1 MAGEH
6 TAVSGPPHSERK
18 PTPGGQLPARIGHHP
33 NAKISRMSF
42 GLFHPVVSD
51 WFQETFGSPSEPQIE
66 GWPAI
71 HSGNHVLIAAPTGS
85 GKTLAAFLG
94 AIDQLTR
101 QGLEG
106 DLPDATQVLYV
117 SPLKALANDI
127 QKNLLEPLRGIAEK
141 AAARGVALP
150 EIRPLVRTG
159 DTPATA
165 RRKMSEQP
173 PHILVTTP
181 ESLFIL
187 LTSESGRR
195 MLAGIRTVI
204 VDEIHSLARDKRG
217 SHLML
222 SLERLEAL
230 AGRPIQRI
238 GLSATQKPIQEVA
251 DFLTGPQRKA
261 VIVDIGHRRVL
272 DVAVEVPHDE
282 LGAVAGNDLWEEIY
296 DRLAELIQQHRTTLI
311 FVNTRRLA
319 ERATYHLADR
329 LGAENVAAHHGSLAR
344 EVRLATEDRLK
355 SGELR
360 AVVATAS
367 LELGL
372 DIGAV
377 DLVCQLGS
385 TRSIALALQRIGRSG
400 HWRGA
405 VPKGRIFAT
414 TRDEL
419 LECAALVRSIRRGEL
434 DRIRIPVAPS
444 DILAQQIIAAVA
456 SEEWR
461 EDDLYSLFR
470 RAGPYRSLPR
480 ETFDAIV
487 RMLSE
492 GISTSQGR
500 RGAYLHRDKINGRI
514 RARRGAKL
522 AAITSGGAIP
532 ENAAYLVK
540 VDPEETLVGTVDED
554 FATESIRG
562 DVFLLGNAS
571 WRIRHI
577 GSGVVRVEDAH
588 GAAPDIPFWRGEAPA
603 RTDELSAAF
612 SELRQE
618 IAGSLS
624 ECGGLDTALCSPAL
638 PAAPKS
644 TETEKAA
651 GTAGEHKAVSRPP
664 HSERE
669 PTTAGVVTSVQLL
682 HRLHQ
687 ECGLDRLGAEQALY
701 YAQAGARSLGA
712 VPSQECVVAERF
724 FDEGGGMQLVLH
736 APFGG
741 RINKAW
747 GLALRKRFCRSFNFE
762 LQAAATENGILISLS
777 DQHSFPLNAVF
788 SFVTSATARDL
799 LVQALFGS
807 PLFPTRWRWTSS
819 RALAVLRFA
828 GGRKVPPPLQRM
840 RSDDL
845 LASVFPEQAAC
856 LENIQGDIE
865 VPDHPLVE
873 ETLKDCLYEAMDL
886 EGLIQV
892 LKRIEKGEIRCVA
905 IDTREPSPFSHEILN
920 SNPYTYLDNAPL
932 EERRARAVQTRRALP
947 EEAEEL
953 GQLDPEAIE
962 QVRLE
967 SWPPLRD
974 VDEIHDALLSMALI
988 PETELKDQLAE
999 LQALELEHRAVRV
1012 ALGERRFWAA
1022 AERAELVA
1030 RAFPEALLDPPIQA
1044 AERLKNAWD
1053 KDRERDG
1060 EEALTEIVRYRL
1072 DSTGPT
1078 TASEL
1083 TELYG
1088 ASPSSID
1095 TALHR
1100 IEAEGQILRGSFR
1113 PAATELEWCNR
1124 RLLARIHRLTLGRL
1138 RREIEPASP
1147 AQFMRFLL
1155 RWQHVGPGTRLFEEP
1170 GVSAVLEQLQGF
1182 ESAAVAW
1189 ETTILPSR
1197 IAHYKPD
1204 YLDSLCLSGRFA
1216 WGRLTAPAAEV
1227 EAESEPRTRSQIR
1240 PTRIAPV
1247 AFFKRDEMHQFLAI
1261 SARDAAGAEAAEAR
1275 LSHPAREVLQQL
1287 RRWGACFV
1295 TELSQLTGR
1304 LRVEVEE
1311 GLWELV
1317 ASGLVTADGFDN
1329 LRSLIDPKR
1338 RRGQPRFARKKFKA
1352 AGSQGLG
1359 RWTLLRRPFPSQ
1371 DNQLSTRES
1380 QVFAAQ
1386 LLARWGIV
1394 FRDLLARESL
1404 PVPWRDLLQIYRRL
1418 EARGEIRGGRFVSGF
1433 LGEQFALPQAVDA
1446 MRAIRR
1452 DHPQGEIVRVSA
1464 ADPLNLVGIILPGAR
1479 IRPHPATF
1487 IEFRDGV
1494 PIEEA
1499 VNA

>member
-1 MAGEH
+1 
-6 TAVSGPPHSERK
+6 
-18 PTPGGQLPARIGHHP
+18 
-33 NAKISRMSF
+33 MSF

-51 WFQETFGSPSEPQIE
+51 WFEETFGTPSEPQIE

-71 HSGNHVLIAAPTGS
+71 HSGRHVLIAAPTGS

-94 AIDQLTR
+94 AIDRLTR
-101 QGLEG
+101 QSLEG
-106 DLPDATQVLYV
+106 ELPDTTQVLYV
-117 SPLKALANDI
+117 SPLKALANDV
-127 QKNLLEPLRGIAEK
+127 QKNLLEPLRGIADK
-141 AAARGVALP
+141 AAARGVTIP

-165 RRKMSEQP
+165 RRKMTVQP

-187 LTSESGRR
+187 LTSDSGRR
-195 MLAGIRTVI
+195 MLSEIRTVI

-238 GLSATQKPIQEVA
+238 GLSATQKPIEEVA
-251 DFLTGPQRKA
+251 NFLTGPERQA
-261 VIVDIGHRRVL
+261 VIVDIGHKREI
-272 DVAVEVPHDE
+272 DVAVEVPNDE
-282 LGAVAGNDLWEEIY
+282 LGAVASNDMWEEIY
-296 DRLAELIQQHRTTLI
+296 DRLAELIKQHRTTLI

-329 LGAENVAAHHGSLAR
+329 LGAENVAAHHGSLSR

-355 SGELR
+355 RGELR

-372 DIGAV
+372 DIGTV

-444 DILAQQIIAAVA
+444 DILAQQVVAAVA

-461 EDDLYSLFR
+461 EDDLYNLFR

-480 ETFDAIV
+480 ETFDALL

-532 ENAAYLVK
+532 ENAAFLVK

-554 FATESIRG
+554 FATESMRG
-562 DVFLLGNAS
+562 DVFLLGNTS
-571 WRIRHI
+571 WRIRRI
-577 GSGVVRVEDAH
+577 EAGVVRVEDAH

-612 SELRQE
+612 SDLRKE
-618 IAGSLS
+618 
-624 ECGGLDTALCSPAL
+624 
-638 PAAPKS
+638 
-644 TETEKAA
+644 
-651 GTAGEHKAVSRPP
+651 TAGDVPP
-664 HSERE
+664 
-669 PTTAGVVTSVQLL
+669 VQFL

-687 ECGLDRLGAEQALY
+687 ECGLDRLGAEQALQY
-701 YAQAGARSLGA
+701 VRAGARGLGA

-777 DQHSFPLNAVF
+777 DQHSFPLDAVF
-788 SFVTSATARDL
+788 SFVTSGTARDL

-856 LENIQGDIE
+856 LENIQGDIK
-865 VPDHPLVE
+865 VPDHPLVD

-892 LKRIEKGEIRCVA
+892 LKLIENGQIRCVA
-905 IDTREPSPFSHEILN
+905 IDTREPSPFSHEIVN

-947 EEAEEL
+947 EDAEEL
-953 GQLDPEAIE
+953 GQLDPEAIQ
-962 QVRLE
+962 QVRQE

-988 PETELKDQLAE
+988 PEKELKDQLAE

-1012 ALGERRFWAA
+1012 ALKERGFWAA
-1022 AERAELVA
+1022 AERAELVY
-1030 RAFPEALLDPPIQA
+1030 RAFPDARFDPQIEPAQ
-1044 AERLKNAWD
+1044 RQKNAWD
-1053 KDRERDG
+1053 KDRDRDS
-1060 EEALTEIVRYRL
+1060 EEALAEILRYRL

-1083 TELYG
+1083 AELYG
-1088 ASPSSID
+1088 VSLGAID

-1113 PAATELEWCNR
+1113 PSATELEWCNR

-1155 RWQHVGPGTRLFEEP
+1155 RWQHVAPGTRLFEES

-1182 ESAAVAW
+1182 ESAAVGW
-1189 ETTILPSR
+1189 ETAILPVR
-1197 IAHYKPD
+1197 IAHYKAE

-1216 WGRLTAPAAEV
+1216 WGRLTAPVASEDEP
-1227 EAESEPRTRSQIR
+1227 EAEPRSRAQIR

-1247 AFFKRDEMHQFLAI
+1247 AFFKRDEMHHFLAI
-1261 SARDAAGAEAAEAR
+1261 SARDADGAESGEAR

-1287 RRWGACFV
+1287 RLWGACFAS
-1295 TELSQLTGR
+1295 ELVQLTGR

-1317 ASGLVTADGFDN
+1317 AGGLVTADGFDN
-1329 LRSLIDPKR
+1329 LRSLIDPRR
-1338 RRGQPRFARKKFKA
+1338 RRGQPRFARKKFRA
-1352 AGSQGLG
+1352 AGTQGLG

-1371 DNQLSTRES
+1371 DSELTARES
-1380 QVFAAQ
+1380 QAYASQ

-1433 LGEQFALPQAVDA
+1433 VGEQFALPQAVDA

-1452 DHPQGEIVRVSA
+1452 DQARGEIVRVSA

-1494 PIEEA
+1494 LIEEA

>member
-1 MAGEH
+1 
-6 TAVSGPPHSERK
+6 
-18 PTPGGQLPARIGHHP
+18 
-33 NAKISRMSF
+33 MSF
-42 GLFHPVVSD
+42 GLFHPVVSE

-106 DLPDATQVLYV
+106 NLPDATQVLYV

-165 RRKMSEQP
+165 RRKMTEQP

-251 DFLTGPQRKA
+251 DFLTGPQRRA
-261 VIVDIGHRRVL
+261 VIVDIGHRREM
-272 DVAVEVPHDE
+272 DIAVEVPNDE
-282 LGAVAGNDLWEEIY
+282 LGAVASNDMWEEIY

-329 LGAENVAAHHGSLAR
+329 LGAGNVAAHHGSLAR
-344 EVRLATEDRLK
+344 EVRLATEERLK

-456 SEEWR
+456 SGEWR
-461 EDDLYSLFR
+461 EDDLYDLFR
-470 RAGPYRSLPR
+470 KAGPYRSLER
-480 ETFDAIV
+480 ETFETLI

-532 ENAAYLVK
+532 ENAAFLVK

-554 FATESIRG
+554 FATESMRG
-562 DVFLLGNAS
+562 DVFLLGNTS

-603 RTDELSAAF
+603 RTDELSEAF
-612 SELRQE
+612 SEVREE
-618 IAGSLS
+618 IAQ
-624 ECGGLDTALCSPAL
+624 EL
-638 PAAPKS
+638 PAA
-644 TETEKAA
+644 
-651 GTAGEHKAVSRPP
+651 
-664 HSERE
+664 
-669 PTTAGVVTSVQLL
+669 QLL

-687 ECGLDRLGAEQALY
+687 ECGLDRLGAEQALQY
-701 YAQAGARSLGA
+701 VRAGARGLGA

-777 DQHSFPLNAVF
+777 DQHSFPLDAVF

-947 EEAEEL
+947 EQAEEL

-962 QVRLE
+962 QVRQE

-988 PETELKDQLAE
+988 PEAELTDQLAE

-1030 RAFPEALLDPPIQA
+1030 RAFPDALFDPPIQA
-1044 AERLKNAWD
+1044 TERQKNAWG

-1078 TASEL
+1078 TGPEL
-1083 TELYG
+1083 VELYG

-1113 PAATELEWCNR
+1113 PSATELEWCNR

-1155 RWQHVGPGTRLFEEP
+1155 RWQHMAPGTRLFEES

-1216 WGRLTAPAAEV
+1216 WGRLTTPAAVEL

-1287 RRWGACFV
+1287 RQWGACFV
-1295 TELSQLTGR
+1295 TELAQLTRR

-1329 LRSLIDPKR
+1329 LRALIDPKR
-1338 RRGQPRFARKKFKA
+1338 RRGQPRFVRKKFKA

-1371 DNQLSTRES
+1371 NSQLNTRES

-1452 DHPQGEIVRVSA
+1452 DQPQGEIVRVSA

-1494 PIEEA
+1494 QVEEA

>member
-1 MAGEH
+1 
-6 TAVSGPPHSERK
+6 
-18 PTPGGQLPARIGHHP
+18 
-33 NAKISRMSF
+33 MSF

-51 WFQETFGSPSEPQIE
+51 WFEETFGTPSEPQIE

-71 HSGNHVLIAAPTGS
+71 ASGSHVLIAAPTGS
-85 GKTLAAFLG
+85 GKTLAAFLW
-94 AIDQLTR
+94 AIDRLTR
-101 QGLEG
+101 QALEG
-106 DLPDATQVLYV
+106 ELCDTTQVLYV
-117 SPLKALANDI
+117 SPLKALANDV

-141 AAARGVALP
+141 AAARGIATP

-165 RRKMSEQP
+165 RRKMTEQP

-195 MLAGIRTVI
+195 MLSGIRTVI

-230 AGRPIQRI
+230 TGRPVQRI
-238 GLSATQKPIQEVA
+238 GLSATQKPIEEVA
-251 DFLTGPQRKA
+251 GFLTGPERKA
-261 VIVDIGHRRVL
+261 VIVNVGHRREI
-272 DVAVEVPHDE
+272 DVAVEVPNDE
-282 LGAVAGNDLWEEIY
+282 LGAVASNDLWAEIY
-296 DRLAELIQQHRTTLI
+296 DRLAGLIQEHRTTLI

-319 ERATYHLADR
+319 ERATYHLAER
-329 LGAENVAAHHGSLAR
+329 LGAENVAAHHGSLSR

-355 SGELR
+355 RGELR

-372 DIGAV
+372 DIGTV

-385 TRSIALALQRIGRSG
+385 TRSITLALQRIGRSG

-434 DRIRIPVAPS
+434 DQIRIPVAPS

-456 SEEWR
+456 GEEWR
-461 EDDLYSLFR
+461 EHDLYNLFR
-470 RAGPYRSLPR
+470 KAGPYRSLER
-480 ETFDAIV
+480 ETFDELI

-532 ENAAYLVK
+532 ENAAFLVK

-554 FATESIRG
+554 FATESMRG
-562 DVFLLGNAS
+562 DVFLLGNTS
-571 WRIRHI
+571 WRIRRI
-577 GSGVVRVEDAH
+577 EAGVVRVEDAH

-603 RTDELSAAF
+603 RTDELSVAF
-612 SELRQE
+612 SELREE
-618 IAGSLS
+618 IAAGSLS
-624 ECGGLDTALCSPAL
+624 ECVGLDTALCSPAL
-638 PAAPKS
+638 PAAPES
-644 TETEKAA
+644 TESEKAA
-651 GTAGEHKAVSRPP
+651 GKAGEHKAVSRPP

-669 PTTAGVVTSVQLL
+669 PAVGSTNLL

-687 ECGLDRLGAEQALY
+687 ECGLDRLGAEQALQY
-701 YAQAGARSLGA
+701 VRAGARSLGA
-712 VPSQECVVAERF
+712 VPSQQCVVAERF

-777 DQHSFPLNAVF
+777 DQHSFPLDAVF

-856 LENIQGDIE
+856 LENIEGDIE

-873 ETLKDCLYEAMDL
+873 ETLKDCLQEAMDL

-892 LKRIEKGEIRCVA
+892 LKRIEKGEIRCVG

-953 GQLDPEAIE
+953 GQLDPQAIE
-962 QVRLE
+962 QVRQE

-988 PETELKDQLAE
+988 PEKELQDQLAE

-1012 ALGERRFWAA
+1012 ALEERRFWAA
-1022 AERAELVA
+1022 AERAELVS
-1030 RAFPEALLDPPIQA
+1030 RAFPEAVFDPDIQPT
-1044 AERLKNAWD
+1044 ERQKHAWD
-1053 KDRERDG
+1053 RDRSRNG

-1078 TASEL
+1078 TATEL
-1083 TELYG
+1083 AELYG
-1088 ASPSSID
+1088 TSPSSID

-1113 PAATELEWCNR
+1113 PLATELEWCNR

-1138 RREIEPASP
+1138 RREIEPATP

-1155 RWQHVGPGTRLFEEP
+1155 RWQHIASGTRLFEES

-1189 ETTILPSR
+1189 ESTILPLR
-1197 IAHYKPD
+1197 IGHYKPE

-1216 WGRLTAPAAEV
+1216 WGRLTAPAASED
-1227 EAESEPRTRSQIR
+1227 EAESEPRSRSQIR

-1247 AFFKRDEMHQFLAI
+1247 AFFKRDEMHHFLAI
-1261 SARDAAGAEAAEAR
+1261 SARDGAGAEAAEAR

-1287 RRWGACFV
+1287 RQWGACFV
-1295 TELSQLTGR
+1295 TDLAQLTGR

-1317 ASGLVTADGFDN
+1317 AGGLVTADGFDN

-1338 RRGQPRFARKKFKA
+1338 RRGQPRFARKRFRA
-1352 AGSQGLG
+1352 AGTHGLG

-1371 DNQLSTRES
+1371 DRELSARES

-1394 FRDLLARESL
+1394 FRDLLARENL

-1418 EARGEIRGGRFVSGF
+1418 EARGEIRGGRFVGGF
-1433 LGEQFALPQAVDA
+1433 IGEQFALPQAVDA
-1446 MRAIRR
+1446 MRSIRR
-1452 DHPQGEIVRVSA
+1452 DQARGEIVRVSA

-1494 PIEEA
+1494 PMEEA
-1499 VNA
+1499 VTA

>member
-1 MAGEH
+1 M
-6 TAVSGPPHSERK
+6 
-18 PTPGGQLPARIGHHP
+18 
-33 NAKISRMSF
+33 SR
-42 GLFHPVVSD
+42 GVFHPVVSD
-51 WFQETFGSPSEPQIE
+51 WFQETFGTPSEPQIE

-71 HSGNHVLIAAPTGS
+71 ASGSHVLIAAPTGS

-94 AIDQLTR
+94 AIDRLIR
-101 QGLEG
+101 QGLENE
-106 DLPDATQVLYV
+106 LPDATQVLYV
-117 SPLKALANDI
+117 SPLKALANDVH
-127 QKNLLEPLRGIAEK
+127 KNLLEPLRGIAEK
-141 AAARGVALP
+141 AAARGVTIP

-159 DTPATA
+159 DTPARA
-165 RRKMSEQP
+165 RRKMTEQP

-195 MLAGIRTVI
+195 MLSGIRTVI

-251 DFLTGPQRKA
+251 DFLTGLQRKA
-261 VIVDIGHRRVL
+261 LIVDIGHRREL
-272 DVAVEVPHDE
+272 DVAVEVPNDE
-282 LGAVAGNDLWEEIY
+282 LGAVASNEMWEEIY

-329 LGAENVAAHHGSLAR
+329 LGADSVAAHHGSLAR

-355 SGELR
+355 RGELR

-405 VPKGRIFAT
+405 VPKGRIFAS

-419 LECAALVRSIRRGEL
+419 LECAALVRSIRRGDL
-434 DRIRIPVAPS
+434 DRIRIPVAPA

-456 SEEWR
+456 TEDWR
-461 EDDLYSLFR
+461 EDDLYNLFR
-470 RAGPYRSLPR
+470 KAGPYHSLHR
-480 ETFDAIV
+480 ETFDEIV

-500 RGAYLHRDKINGRI
+500 RGAHLHRDKINGRI
-514 RARRGAKL
+514 RARRGARL

-554 FATESIRG
+554 FATESMRG

-612 SELRQE
+612 SEVRKEMGTTDLP
-618 IAGSLS
+618 
-624 ECGGLDTALCSPAL
+624 PA
-638 PAAPKS
+638 
-644 TETEKAA
+644 
-651 GTAGEHKAVSRPP
+651 
-664 HSERE
+664 
-669 PTTAGVVTSVQLL
+669 QLL

-687 ECGLDRLGAEQALY
+687 ECGLDRLGAGQALQ

-712 VPSQECVVAERF
+712 IPSQQCVVAERF
-724 FDEGGGMQLVLH
+724 FDEGGGMQLVIH

-777 DQHSFPLNAVF
+777 DQHSFPLDAVF

-865 VPDHPLVE
+865 VPDHPLIE

-892 LKRIEKGEIRCVA
+892 LGRIENGEIRCMA

-953 GQLDPEAIE
+953 GKLDPEAIE
-962 QVRLE
+962 QVRQE

-988 PETELKDQLAE
+988 PEPELKNQVAE

-1012 ALGERRFWAA
+1012 ALGERRFRAA
-1022 AERAELVA
+1022 AERAELVF
-1030 RAFPEALLDPPIQA
+1030 RAFPDALFDPPIEA
-1044 AERLKNAWD
+1044 TERQKNAWD
-1053 KDRERDG
+1053 RDCQRDP

-1078 TASEL
+1078 TISEL
-1083 TELYG
+1083 AELYG

-1155 RWQHVGPGTRLFEEP
+1155 RWQHVAPGTRLFEES

-1189 ETTILPSR
+1189 ESTLLPLR
-1197 IAHYKPD
+1197 IAHYKPEH
-1204 YLDSLCLSGRFA
+1204 LDSLCLSGRFA
-1216 WGRLTAPAAEV
+1216 WGRLTAPAASED
-1227 EAESEPRTRSQIR
+1227 EAESEPKTRQQIR

-1247 AFFKRDEMHQFLAI
+1247 AFFKRDEMHHFLAI

-1275 LSHPAREVLQQL
+1275 LSHPAREVLQQRPRTRMGEVLKRCESQFRVEGRAKCSVSLWAANGWRGLLPSSCGTRSTIRSPASYLRVL
-1287 RRWGACFV
+1287 RRMSGPQ
-1295 TELSQLTGR
+1295 SPG
-1304 LRVEVEE
+1304 LRE
-1311 GLWELV
+1311 
-1317 ASGLVTADGFDN
+1317 
-1329 LRSLIDPKR
+1329 P
-1338 RRGQPRFARKKFKA
+1338 
-1352 AGSQGLG
+1352 
-1359 RWTLLRRPFPSQ
+1359 
-1371 DNQLSTRES
+1371 
-1380 QVFAAQ
+1380 
-1386 LLARWGIV
+1386 
-1394 FRDLLARESL
+1394 
-1404 PVPWRDLLQIYRRL
+1404 
-1418 EARGEIRGGRFVSGF
+1418 
-1433 LGEQFALPQAVDA
+1433 
-1446 MRAIRR
+1446 
-1452 DHPQGEIVRVSA
+1452 
-1464 ADPLNLVGIILPGAR
+1464 
-1479 IRPHPATF
+1479 
-1487 IEFRDGV
+1487 
-1494 PIEEA
+1494 
-1499 VNA
+1499 

>member
-1 MAGEH
+1 
-6 TAVSGPPHSERK
+6 
-18 PTPGGQLPARIGHHP
+18 
-33 NAKISRMSF
+33 MSF
-42 GLFHPVVSD
+42 GLFHPVVSE

-71 HSGNHVLIAAPTGS
+71 HSGSHVLIAAPTGS

-94 AIDQLTR
+94 AIDRLTR

-106 DLPDATQVLYV
+106 ELPDTTQVLYV
-117 SPLKALANDI
+117 SPLKALANDV
-127 QKNLLEPLRGIAEK
+127 QKNLLEPLRGITEK
-141 AAARGVALP
+141 AASRGVVVP

-165 RRKMSEQP
+165 RRKMTEQP

-195 MLAGIRTVI
+195 MLSGIRTVI

-238 GLSATQKPIQEVA
+238 GLSATQKPVDEVA
-251 DFLTGPQRKA
+251 DFLTGPQRQAK
-261 VIVDIGHRRVL
+261 IIDIGHRREI
-272 DVAVEVPHDE
+272 DVAVEVPKDE
-282 LGAVAGNDLWEEIY
+282 LGAVASNDLWEEIY
-296 DRLAELIQQHRTTLI
+296 DRLAELIQHHRTTLI

-329 LGAENVAAHHGSLAR
+329 IGAENVAAHHGSLAR
-344 EVRLATEDRLK
+344 EVRMGTEDRLK
-355 SGELR
+355 RGELR

-372 DIGAV
+372 DIGTV

-434 DRIRIPVAPS
+434 DRIRIPVAPT
-444 DILAQQIIAAVA
+444 DILAQQITAAVA

-461 EDDLYSLFR
+461 EDDLYDLVKK
-470 RAGPYRSLPR
+470 AGPYRSLPR
-480 ETFDAIV
+480 ETFDAVV

-500 RGAYLHRDKINGRI
+500 RGAFLHRDKINGRI
-514 RARRGAKL
+514 RARRGARL

-532 ENAAYLVK
+532 ENAAFLVK
-540 VDPEETLVGTVDED
+540 ADPEETLVGTVDED
-554 FATESIRG
+554 FATESMRG
-562 DVFLLGNAS
+562 DVFLLGNTS

-612 SELRQE
+612 SKLREE
-618 IAGSLS
+618 IAGADEISS
-624 ECGGLDTALCSPAL
+624 GPPGRSDDPAGATIVTPSRRSGATL
-638 PAAPKS
+638 EPAALLNVP
-644 TETEKAA
+644 
-651 GTAGEHKAVSRPP
+651 
-664 HSERE
+664 
-669 PTTAGVVTSVQLL
+669 LL

-687 ECGLDRLGAEQALY
+687 ECGLDRLGAEQAVQ
-701 YAQAGARSLGA
+701 YAHAGARGLGA
-712 VPSQECVVAERF
+712 VPSQQCVVAERF

-777 DQHSFPLNAVF
+777 DQHSFPLDAVF
-788 SFVTSATARDL
+788 SFVTSATAQDL

-819 RALAVLRFA
+819 RALAILRFS

-856 LENIQGDIE
+856 LENIDGDIQ

-886 EGLIQV
+886 DGLIQV
-892 LKRIEKGEIRCVA
+892 LKRIENGEIRCVA

-920 SNPYTYLDNAPL
+920 SNPYTFLDNAPL

-953 GQLDPEAIE
+953 GQLDPDAIQ

-988 PETELKDQLAE
+988 PETELSDQLAE
-999 LQALELEHRAVRV
+999 LHALEQEHRVVRV

-1022 AERAELVA
+1022 AERAELVY
-1030 RAFPEALLDPPIQA
+1030 RAFPEARFHPEIEPS
-1044 AERLKNAWD
+1044 ERDKHAWD
-1053 KDRERDG
+1053 RDRERDR
-1060 EEALTEIVRYRL
+1060 EEALAEIVRYRL

-1078 TASEL
+1078 TAPEL
-1083 TELYG
+1083 AELYATSLG
-1088 ASPSSID
+1088 SID
-1095 TALHR
+1095 SALHR

-1113 PAATELEWCNR
+1113 PSSVAPDLRDGDTIDIASPSRRSGATTELEWCNR

-1155 RWQHVGPGTRLFEEP
+1155 KWQHVAPGTRLFEES

-1189 ETTILPSR
+1189 ETTILPLR
-1197 IAHYKPD
+1197 IAHYKPE

-1216 WGRLTAPAAEV
+1216 WGRLTSPAPSEE
-1227 EAESEPRTRSQIR
+1227 EAETEPRSRAQIR

-1247 AFFKRDEMHQFLAI
+1247 TFFKRDEMHHFLTI
-1261 SARDAAGAEAAEAR
+1261 SARDASETEAAKAR

-1287 RRWGACFV
+1287 EQWGACFA
-1295 TELSQLTGR
+1295 TELTHLTGR

-1317 ASGLVTADGFDN
+1317 AAGLVTADGFDN
-1329 LRSLIDPKR
+1329 LRSLIDPRR
-1338 RRGQPRFARKKFKA
+1338 RRGQPRFARKKFRA
-1352 AGSQGLG
+1352 AGTQGLG
-1359 RWTLLRRPFPSQ
+1359 RWTLLRRAYPSQ
-1371 DNQLSTRES
+1371 SNELSARES
-1380 QVFAAQ
+1380 QVFATQ

-1452 DHPQGEIVRVSA
+1452 DQPRGEIVRVSG
-1464 ADPLNLVGIILPGAR
+1464 ADPLNLVGIILPGPR

-1494 PIEEA
+1494 PVEEA
-1499 VNA
+1499 VSA

>member
-1 MAGEH
+1 
-6 TAVSGPPHSERK
+6 
-18 PTPGGQLPARIGHHP
+18 
-33 NAKISRMSF
+33 MSF
-42 GLFHPVVSD
+42 GLFHPVVSA
-51 WFQETFGSPSEPQIE
+51 WFEETFGTPSGPQIE

-71 HSGNHVLIAAPTGS
+71 QSGSHVLIAAPTGS

-94 AIDQLTR
+94 AIDRLTR

-106 DLPDATQVLYV
+106 NLADSTQVLYV
-117 SPLKALANDI
+117 SPLKALANDV

-141 AAARGVALP
+141 AVARGVAIP

-165 RRKMSEQP
+165 RRKMTEQP

-195 MLAGIRTVI
+195 MLSEIRTAI

-238 GLSATQKPIQEVA
+238 GLSATQKPIQDVA
-251 DFLTGPQRKA
+251 DFLTGPDRKA
-261 VIVDIGHRRVL
+261 LIVDIGHRREI
-272 DVAVEVPHDE
+272 DVAVEVPRDE
-282 LGAVAGNDLWEEIY
+282 LGAVASNDMWEEIY

-319 ERATYHLADR
+319 ERATYHLAER
-329 LGAENVAAHHGSLAR
+329 LGAEKVAAHHGSLAR

-355 SGELR
+355 RGELR

-372 DIGAV
+372 DIGTV

-405 VPKGRIFAT
+405 IPKGRVFAT

-419 LECAALVRSIRRGEL
+419 LECAALVRSIRRGKL

-444 DILAQQIIAAVA
+444 DILAQQIVAAA
-456 SEEWR
+456 ATDEWR
-461 EDDLYSLFR
+461 EDDLFNLFR
-470 RAGPYRSLPR
+470 KAGPYRSLER
-480 ETFDAIV
+480 QSFDALV
-487 RMLSE
+487 RILSE

-540 VDPEETLVGTVDED
+540 VDPEEILVGTVDED
-554 FATESIRG
+554 FAVESMRG
-562 DVFLLGNAS
+562 DVFLLGNTS

-577 GSGVVRVEDAH
+577 GSGVVRVEDAR

-612 SELRQE
+612 SELRGEMANCLSAVPELSRVRQPE
-618 IAGSLS
+618 SGEPGQTEAGITDL
-624 ECGGLDTALCSPAL
+624 
-638 PAAPKS
+638 
-644 TETEKAA
+644 
-651 GTAGEHKAVSRPP
+651 
-664 HSERE
+664 
-669 PTTAGVVTSVQLL
+669 QLV

-687 ECGLDRLGAEQALY
+687 ECGLDRLGAEQALQY
-701 YAQAGARSLGA
+701 VRAGARSLGV
-712 VPSQECVVAERF
+712 VPSQDCVVAERF

-777 DQHSFPLNAVF
+777 DQHSFPLDAVF
-788 SFVTSATARDL
+788 SFVTSSTARDL
-799 LVQALFGS
+799 LIQALFGS
-807 PLFPTRWRWTSS
+807 PLFPTRWRWTAS

-856 LENIQGDIE
+856 LENIQGDVP
-865 VPDHPLVE
+865 VPDHPLVQ

-886 EGLIQV
+886 DGLMRV
-892 LKRIEKGEIRCVA
+892 LERVEKGEIRCVA

-953 GQLDPEAIE
+953 GQLDPEAIQ
-962 QVRLE
+962 QVRQE

-974 VDEIHDALLSMALI
+974 VDETHDALLSMALI
-988 PETELKDQLAE
+988 PEAELKDQSAE
-999 LQALELEHRAVRV
+999 LGALEQERRAVCV
-1012 ALGERRFWAA
+1012 ILGERRFWAA
-1022 AERAELVA
+1022 AERAELVS
-1030 RAFPEALLDPPIQA
+1030 RAFPEAVFDPPITPG
-1044 AERLKNAWD
+1044 ERQKNAWD
-1053 KDRERDG
+1053 RDRDRDS
-1060 EEALTEIVRYRL
+1060 EAALTEIVRYRL

-1078 TASEL
+1078 TVSEL
-1083 TELYG
+1083 ADLYG
-1088 ASPSSID
+1088 AFPGLID

-1113 PAATELEWCNR
+1113 PAAPELEWCSR

-1155 RWQHVGPGTRLFEEP
+1155 RWQHVAPGTRLFDES

-1189 ETTILPSR
+1189 ETTILPLR
-1197 IAHYKPD
+1197 IAHYNPEI
-1204 YLDSLCLSGRFA
+1204 LDSLCLSGRFA
-1216 WGRLTAPAAEV
+1216 WGRLTAPAASED
-1227 EAESEPRTRSQIR
+1227 EAESEPRSRSPIRPQIR

-1247 AFFKRDEMHQFLAI
+1247 AFFKRDEMHHFLAI
-1261 SARDAAGAEAAEAR
+1261 SARDSLGPEAAESR

-1287 RRWGACFV
+1287 RQWGACFV
-1295 TELSQLTGR
+1295 TELAQLTRR

-1317 ASGLVTADGFDN
+1317 AAGLVTADGFDN
-1329 LRSLIDPKR
+1329 LRSLIDPR
-1338 RRGQPRFARKKFKA
+1338 RRRNRPRFARKKFRTA
-1352 AGSQGLG
+1352 TTHGLG
-1359 RWTLLRRPFPSQ
+1359 RWTLLRRPFPAQ
-1371 DNQLSTRES
+1371 DMELSAREG
-1380 QVFAAQ
+1380 QVLAAQ

-1404 PVPWRDLLQIYRRL
+1404 PLPWRDLLQTYRRL

-1452 DHPQGEIVRVSA
+1452 DQARGEMLRISA
-1464 ADPLNLVGIILPGAR
+1464 ADPLNLVGIILPGPR

-1487 IEFRDGV
+1487 IDLRDGV